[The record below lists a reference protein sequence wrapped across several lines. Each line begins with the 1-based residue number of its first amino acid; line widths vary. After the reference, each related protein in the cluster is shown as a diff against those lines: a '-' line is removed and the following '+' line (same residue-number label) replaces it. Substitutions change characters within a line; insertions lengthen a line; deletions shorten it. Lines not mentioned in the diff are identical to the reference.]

1 MPYYYYNFQYLIY
14 ILPGLL
20 LAMWAQAKIQKAFG
34 QYSKVRGSSG
44 FTGRE
49 VARQILDR
57 NGLNDVSIEPIRGQ
71 LTDHYDPRDKT
82 LRLSEG
88 VYNSPS
94 VAAVSIAAHE
104 CGHAIQDATDYRALR
119 IRTSLVPIAN
129 FGSRFSFWIIILG
142 YLFSSGTLLVKVGI
156 WLFAATV
163 LFQIVTLPVEFNA
176 SSRAMEQLESGFL
189 TSSEM
194 EGTKSVLS
202 AAAMTYVASTLMAIG
217 SFLRILSMFSRDRR

>member
-1 MPYYYYNFQYLIY
+1 MPFYYYNFQYLIY

-20 LAMWAQAKIQKAFG
+20 LAMWAQAKIQRAYG
-34 QYSKVRGSSG
+34 EYSRVRSSSG
-44 FTGRE
+44 LTGRE

-57 NGLNDVSIEPIRGQ
+57 NGLYDVSIEPIKGQ

-88 VYNSPS
+88 IYNSAS

-142 YLFSSGTLLVKVGI
+142 YLFTSGTLLIKTGI

-176 SSRAMEQLESGFL
+176 SNRAMEQLEFGFL

>member
-1 MPYYYYNFQYLIY
+1 MPLYYYNFQYLIY

-20 LAMWAQAKIQKAFG
+20 LAMWAQGKIQRAYG
-34 QYSKVRGSSG
+34 EYSRVRSSSG
-44 FTGRE
+44 LTGRE
-49 VARQILDR
+49 VARQILDK
-57 NGLNDVSIEPIRGQ
+57 NGLYDVSIEPIQGQ

-82 LRLSEG
+82 VRLSEG
-88 VYNSPS
+88 IYDSTS
-94 VAAVSIAAHE
+94 IAAVSIAAHE
-104 CGHAIQDATDYRALR
+104 CGHALQDAKNYAALR
-119 IRTSLVPIAN
+119 IRTSLVPLAN

-142 YLFSSGTLLVKVGI
+142 YLFSSGTLLVKAGI

-189 TSSEM
+189 SSGEM

>member
-1 MPYYYYNFQYLIY
+1 MPLYYYNFQYLIY

-20 LAMWAQAKIQKAFG
+20 LAMWAQAKIQRAYG
-34 QYSKVRGSSG
+34 EYSRVRSSSG
-44 FTGRE
+44 LTGRE

-57 NGLNDVSIEPIRGQ
+57 NGLYDVSIEPIKGQ
-71 LTDHYDPRDKT
+71 LTDHYDPSDKT

-88 VYNSPS
+88 IYNSTS

-142 YLFSSGTLLVKVGI
+142 YLFTSGTFLIKTGI

-176 SSRAMEQLESGFL
+176 SNRAMEQLESEFL
-189 TSSEM
+189 TSGEM